1 MRLRGYSERTIDTY
15 VTELS
20 VLSKHYGRSPSTLSH
35 QDVKDFCYYLLQEKK
50 LSNSTI
56 NQVISAWKILQVDVL
71 SKDWEAIKIKRPR
84 IEKRLPE
91 VLSQAEA
98 QALIISSH
106 NLKHR
111 ILMQLT
117 YATGM
122 RCGEVLNLKLSSFDS
137 SRMVVRIKGKGNKTR
152 EVPISLELLEELRL
166 YYKVYRPNIY
176 IFEGKKKGKPYSSTS
191 FRAVLNRAG
200 LAAGLKKNIY
210 PHILRHS
217 FATHM
222 LERGMNLKR
231 LQLLMGHSSIN
242 TTSGYLHL
250 THPYEGEV
258 PNLLASIKE
267 AGL

>member
-1 MRLRGYSERTIDTY
+1 MRLRGYSERTVETY
-15 VTELS
+15 VLMLS
-20 VLSKHYGRSPSTLSH
+20 FLAKHYGKSPSRLSH
-35 QDVKDFCYYLLQEKK
+35 QEVKDFCYYLLQEKK
-50 LSNSTI
+50 LSSSTI
-56 NQVISAWKILQVDVL
+56 NQMISAWKLFWVDVL
-71 SKDWEAIKIKRPR
+71 GNKWDGIKIKRPR
-84 IEKRLPE
+84 TEKKLPI
-91 VLSQAEA
+91 VLSQVES
-98 QALIISSH
+98 QALIASSH

-122 RCGEVLNLKLSSFDS
+122 RCGEVLNLKLSSIDS
-137 SRMVVRIKGKGNKTR
+137 SRKIVRINGKGNKTR
-152 EVPISLELLEELRL
+152 EVPISQDLLEELRL
-166 YYKVYRPNIY
+166 YYKVYRPSIY
-176 IFEGKKKGKPYSSTS
+176 VFEGNKKGKPYSSGS
-191 FRAVLNRAG
+191 FRAVLNQAG

-222 LERGMNLKR
+222 LERGINLKR

-267 AGL
+267 DGL